1 MLKSQKETLEAR
13 LRSLEAEQ
21 ERQEHELADLKE
33 LEEVSRLE
41 ALLHDNEPIEKRLK
55 AEKAEKTVNLENEL
69 EQELARK
76 KNLPL
81 PKVIDKKAI
90 NDIEL
95 PEEQRAVRHGF
106 VICLLFNAK
115 SPSEWSDEGV
125 GGWREQL
132 GGTAYA
138 DQKAAE
144 ERLRELKKHFPEYP
158 LVIRKR

>member
-41 ALLHDNEPIEKRLK
+41 ALLHDDDEPTEKRLK
-55 AEKAEKTVNLENEL
+55 AEKTANLEKEL
-69 EQELARK
+69 EQELAKK
-76 KNLPL
+76 KNIPL
-81 PKVIDKKAI
+81 PKVIDKKTI

-125 GGWREQL
+125 GGWREQM

-138 DQKAAE
+138 DQQTAE
-144 ERLRELKKHFPEYP
+144 GRLRELKKHFPEYP